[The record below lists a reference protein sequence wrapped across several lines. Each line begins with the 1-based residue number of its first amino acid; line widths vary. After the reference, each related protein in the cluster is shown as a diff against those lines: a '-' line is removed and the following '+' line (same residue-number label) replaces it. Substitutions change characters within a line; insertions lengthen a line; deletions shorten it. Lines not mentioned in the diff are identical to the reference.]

1 LGHSGLCGH
10 LLGGFRCRGD
20 SKGAVWSLPLK
31 LTTPCSGWEPAVQVR
46 FSSGAVGGWLP
57 PLMVIVRREYE
68 RNRDVHVDYS
78 YRGRHRRRHRNP
90 GIRGTDDRIGTRGWG
105 LCWHRSDRRDAILR
119 PKIAASLPA
128 SVSRLVG
135 CVAGR
140 YRHTNVL
147 TSRGILLISLHCAG
161 GPTFMSHW
169 PNHPASGNGAI
180 ASLFQF
186 QRLGRA
192 VPEPVRSPWGET
204 RGPERCSLR
213 LRSQINIIQ
222 RVQEIQLCEI

>member
-1 LGHSGLCGH
+1 MVVGFLGEAAWQSTPKRSKTVAAQRLSSTSRGSQRRPSVRLA
-10 LLGGFRCRGD
+10 LGSHWPGV
-20 SKGAVWSLPLK
+20 AA
-31 LTTPCSGWEPAVQVR
+31 LT
-46 FSSGAVGGWLP
+46 
-57 PLMVIVRREYE
+57 VRREYE

-78 YRGRHRRRHRNP
+78 YRRRHRRRHRNP

-192 VPEPVRSPWGET
+192 VPEPVR
-204 RGPERCSLR
+204 
-213 LRSQINIIQ
+213 
-222 RVQEIQLCEI
+222 